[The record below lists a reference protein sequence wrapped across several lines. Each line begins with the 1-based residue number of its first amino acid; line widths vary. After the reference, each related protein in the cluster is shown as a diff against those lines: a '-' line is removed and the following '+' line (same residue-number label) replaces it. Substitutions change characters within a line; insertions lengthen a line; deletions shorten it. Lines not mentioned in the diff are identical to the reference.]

1 MVSGGGIGAD
11 SVLVMSEAPAVPP
24 VDDKDWTWVI
34 TTPCPDCGFDSSSV
48 DRLELPERIRETMRA
63 IMATLQRPDAAQRPA
78 PTVWSPLE
86 YACHVRDVCH
96 MYDMRVGRM
105 LDEDDPLFANWD
117 QDATALEQRYWEQDP
132 AAVAAEGHAAAE
144 IAATRFGRVADVQWN
159 RPGRRSDGAVFTI
172 DTIGR
177 YFLHDLVHHL
187 HDIEH

>member
-1 MVSGGGIGAD
+1 
-11 SVLVMSEAPAVPP
+11 MSDAPAVPTP
-24 VDDKDWTWVI
+24 DDKDWTWVI
-34 TTPCPDCGFDSSSV
+34 TRPCAECGFDAATV
-48 DRLELPERIRETMRA
+48 DRSSLPDDVRA
-63 IMATLQRPDAAQRPA
+63 AMAAITATLSGPDASRRPA

-86 YACHVRDVCH
+86 YACHVRDVCL

-132 AAVAAEGHAAAE
+132 DVVAVDAMAAADVV
-144 IAATRFGRVADVQWN
+144 AKRFAGVTGEQWE
-159 RPGRRSDGAVFTI
+159 RPGRRSDGARFTV

-187 HDIEH
+187 HDIAAT